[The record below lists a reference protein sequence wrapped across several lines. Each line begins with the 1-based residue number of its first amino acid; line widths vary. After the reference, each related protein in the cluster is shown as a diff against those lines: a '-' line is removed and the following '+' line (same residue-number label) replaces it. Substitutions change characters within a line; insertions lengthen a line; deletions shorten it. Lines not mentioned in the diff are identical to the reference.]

1 MPTLFS
7 ISNIALSIALLA
19 TCEARGNLRKLQ
31 DTDILPAHTI
41 NGAPLNL
48 AKDKALMKSLE
59 EFISGSGDGYEDDGD
74 ADVDDSIGDG
84 YEDDGDEDDGDADVD
99 DSIVDGYEDD
109 GDEDDDEPSGDGYED
124 DGDEDGDDDSDEDGD
139 DSSGDGYYSDEDG
152 DDSNGDGD
160 DNEADNDE
168 NHDELPVTDPEDS
181 ER

>member
-1 MPTLFS
+1 MGS

-31 DTDILPAHTI
+31 NTDILPAHTI

-59 EFISGSGDGYEDDGD
+59 EFISGSGDGYEDNGD

-124 DGDEDGDDDSDEDGD
+124 DGDEDDDGPSGDGYEDDGDEDGDDDSDEDDD
-139 DSSGDGYYSDEDG
+139 DSSGD
-152 DDSNGDGD
+152 
-160 DNEADNDE
+160 
-168 NHDELPVTDPEDS
+168 
-181 ER
+181 

>member
-1 MPTLFS
+1 MGS

-31 DTDILPAHTI
+31 NTDILPAHTI

-59 EFISGSGDGYEDDGD
+59 EFISGSGDGYEDNGD

-109 GDEDDDEPSGDGYED
+109 GDEDGDDDS
-124 DGDEDGDDDSDEDGD
+124 DEDGDDSSGDGYYSDEDGD

-181 ER
+181 E